1 MSKSSIAEAC
11 DIIDELI
18 VILDNAYW
26 ESNSIESKDCLYGL
40 LGILVGERS
49 ELAKLSVQDFD
60 LPYESVTRQFRTI
73 KSKLDYLRRN
83 QETLFVRPRTAEL
96 VEPLITKI
104 AALV

>member
-1 MSKSSIAEAC
+1 MSKTSIAEAC

-18 VILDNAYW
+18 IILDNAYW
-26 ESNSIESKDCLYGL
+26 ESNTVESKDTLYGL
-40 LGILVGERS
+40 LSILVGERS

-83 QETLFVRPRTAEL
+83 QESLFVRPRTAES
-96 VEPLITKI
+96 VDPLLTKI